1 MEIFELRK
9 GYSYLRDLPVNYRQE
24 DALRFDPIRK
34 CAVSRAFIER
44 VDLVKVCQYYIFS
57 DQKLLEDFCLPIQL
71 RGKQQVLKQWLKTQL
86 FPKIRVDEAIWVI
99 DLWSEN
105 YFHWILECLP
115 RILALRSAGI
125 NLPLLLPEHLYKIP
139 YIRDS
144 LFDLNIQ
151 TFTYNFRQTVKVN
164 RLFMPSHDSPC
175 AFDRDYLKNLVDTY
189 HTIDPPQV
197 SGPSRKIYISRKDA
211 GKRKVANEAELIPVL
226 KEAGFECIQLEK
238 LSFKA
243 QRELMRETAVLLSV
257 HGAGLANLIF
267 MQRESKIVELHPDV
281 DRYNSC
287 FYHLASAIDMK
298 YYYSFELG
306 NNLNPQHANISIDI
320 PRFKKMISSL

>member
-34 CAVSRAFIER
+34 CQVSRAFIER
-44 VDLVKVCQYYIFS
+44 VDSVKVCQYYIFS

-86 FPKIRVDEAIWVI
+86 FPKIGVDEAIWVI
-99 DLWSEN
+99 DLWSKN

-139 YIRDS
+139 YIRES
-144 LFDLNIQ
+144 LADLNIQ

-164 RLFMPSHDSPC
+164 RLIMPSHDSPC
-175 AFDRDYLKNLVDTY
+175 AFDRDYLESVIQFYNTDQEWIK
-189 HTIDPPQV
+189 P
-197 SGPSRKIYISRKDA
+197 PSRKIYISRRDA
-211 GKRKVANEAELIPVL
+211 LKRKISNEEELIPLLVNV
-226 KEAGFECIQLEK
+226 GFECVQMEK
-238 LSFKA
+238 LSFKE
-243 QRELMRETAVLLSV
+243 QRDLMRETSVLLSI
-257 HGAGLANLIF
+257 HGAGLANMIF
-267 MQRESKIVELHPDV
+267 MQEGSKVVELHPEV

-287 FYHLASAIDMK
+287 FYHLAEAVGMK
-298 YYYSFELG
+298 YNYSFEPG
-306 NNLNPQHANISIDI
+306 DHPNPQEANVSVDLTKM
-320 PRFKKMISSL
+320 KKLLNML

>member
-9 GYSYLRDLPVNYRQE
+9 GYSYLRDLPVNFRLE
-24 DALRFDPIRK
+24 DALRFDPIRE
-34 CAVSRAFIER
+34 CQVSRAFIEQ
-44 VDLVKVCQYYIFS
+44 VDSVKVCQYYIFS

-71 RGKQQVLKQWLKTQL
+71 RGKQQVLKQWFKTQL

-99 DLWSEN
+99 DLWSKN

-125 NLPLLLPEHLYKIP
+125 TLPLLLPEHLYKIP
-139 YIRDS
+139 YIRES
-144 LFDLNIQ
+144 LADLNIP
-151 TFTYNFRQTVKVN
+151 TFKYNFRQTVKVN

-175 AFDRDYLKNLVDTY
+175 AFDRDYLKSVVNTY
-189 HTIDPPQV
+189 QTIDQPQLSV
-197 SGPSRKIYISRKDA
+197 PSRKIYISRKDA

-226 KEAGFECIQLEK
+226 KEAGFECVQLEK

-243 QRELMRETAVLLSV
+243 QRELMTETAVLLSI

-267 MQRESKIVELHPDV
+267 MQLGSKVVELHADV

-287 FYHLASAIDMK
+287 FYHLAEAVGMK
-298 YYYSFELG
+298 YYYSFEPG
-306 NNLNPQHANISIDI
+306 DHPNPQEANIIVKIS
-320 PRFKKMISSL
+320 RFRKLISSL

>member
-189 HTIDPPQV
+189 HTIDPP
-197 SGPSRKIYISRKDA
+197 P
-211 GKRKVANEAELIPVL
+211 
-226 KEAGFECIQLEK
+226 
-238 LSFKA
+238 
-243 QRELMRETAVLLSV
+243 
-257 HGAGLANLIF
+257 GLWT
-267 MQRESKIVELHPDV
+267 
-281 DRYNSC
+281 
-287 FYHLASAIDMK
+287 
-298 YYYSFELG
+298 
-306 NNLNPQHANISIDI
+306 
-320 PRFKKMISSL
+320 FKKNLYFQKRCWQTKGCK

>member
-1 MEIFELRK
+1 M
-9 GYSYLRDLPVNYRQE
+9 
-24 DALRFDPIRK
+24 
-34 CAVSRAFIER
+34 
-44 VDLVKVCQYYIFS
+44 
-57 DQKLLEDFCLPIQL
+57 
-71 RGKQQVLKQWLKTQL
+71 
-86 FPKIRVDEAIWVI
+86 
-99 DLWSEN
+99 
-105 YFHWILECLP
+105 
-115 RILALRSAGI
+115 
-125 NLPLLLPEHLYKIP
+125 
-139 YIRDS
+139 
-144 LFDLNIQ
+144 
-151 TFTYNFRQTVKVN
+151 
-164 RLFMPSHDSPC
+164 
-175 AFDRDYLKNLVDTY
+175 
-189 HTIDPPQV
+189 
-197 SGPSRKIYISRKDA
+197 
-211 GKRKVANEAELIPVL
+211 IPVL

>member
-1 MEIFELRK
+1 MEILELRK

-44 VDLVKVCQYYIFS
+44 VDSVKVCQYYIFS

-86 FPKIRVDEAIWVI
+86 FPKKRLEEAIWVI
-99 DLWSEN
+99 DLWSKN

-125 NLPLLLPEHLYKIP
+125 NLPLLLPEHVFSIS
-139 YIRDS
+139 YIRES
-144 LFDLNIQ
+144 LADLNIQ
-151 TFTYNFRQTVKVN
+151 TFTYNFRQTVKVK

-175 AFDRDYLKNLVDTY
+175 AFDRDYLKNLVDSY
-189 HTIDPPQV
+189 HTIDLPRV
-197 SGPSRKIYISRKDA
+197 AVPSKKIYISRKDA

-226 KEAGFECIQLEK
+226 KEAGFECVQLEK

-243 QRELMRETAVLLSV
+243 QRELMTETAVLLSI

-267 MQRESKIVELHPDV
+267 MQLGSKVIELHPDTEN
-281 DRYNSC
+281 YNSC
-287 FYHLASAIDMK
+287 FYHLAEAVGMK
-298 YYYSFELG
+298 YYYSFEPG
-306 NNLNPQHANISIDI
+306 DHPNPQEANISVDLNKM
-320 PRFKKMISSL
+320 KKLLNML